1 MLYYNPVA
9 PMDLMMGCSGS
20 FWVRRL
26 GGLRLQLDVAGVHH
40 TDAVDRLDDA
50 VDDAVDGGGDGVELV
65 VSMMLLLFCSLCCW
79 VSSPSTA

>member
-26 GGLRLQLDVAGVHH
+26 GGLRLQLDVAGAHH
-40 TDAVDRLDDA
+40 TDGVDFDDG
-50 VDDAVDGGGDGVELV
+50 VKDAVDGGDG
-65 VSMMLLLFCSLCCW
+65 
-79 VSSPSTA
+79 A